1 MPASKPANALVAW
14 RRSTTPGRSATSKQ
28 LASVQAGTAGKSG
41 AGRLRRGLPYV
52 VAGASPLLE
61 AAGVASR
68 CEVRGGD
75 AFTAVP
81 AGYETYLLSRVIHD
95 WDDERSIA
103 LLTRSK
109 QAMQPRGKVLLV
121 ERLILTGTTPTLLV
135 LESDVQM
142 LVVATSRLGLTNLA
156 SHTCP
161 THRSQS
167 ASD

>member
-109 QAMQPRGKVLLV
+109 QAMQPLQS
-121 ERLILTGTTPTLLV
+121 LT
-135 LESDVQM
+135 
-142 LVVATSRLGLTNLA
+142 
-156 SHTCP
+156 
-161 THRSQS
+161 
-167 ASD
+167 

>member
-1 MPASKPANALVAW
+1 
-14 RRSTTPGRSATSKQ
+14 
-28 LASVQAGTAGKSG
+28 
-41 AGRLRRGLPYV
+41 
-52 VAGASPLLE
+52 LE

-142 LVVATSRLGLTNLA
+142 LVVATSRLGSHKFGVSYLSDPSVTIGIGLA
-156 SHTCP
+156 FHL
-161 THRSQS
+161 RN
-167 ASD
+167 ASYLLKASPRNVIKASSRVGPLV

>member
-1 MPASKPANALVAW
+1 MDKAET
-14 RRSTTPGRSATSKQ
+14 RSVLQ
-28 LASVQAGTAGKSG
+28 QD
-41 AGRLRRGLPYV
+41 V
-52 VAGASPLLE
+52 VAGAPPLLE

-68 CEVRGGD
+68 CEVRGAD

-142 LVVATSRLGLTNLA
+142 LVVATSRLG
-156 SHTCP
+156 
-161 THRSQS
+161 SQCTS
-167 ASD
+167 SLSMLYGEL

>member
-1 MPASKPANALVAW
+1 
-14 RRSTTPGRSATSKQ
+14 
-28 LASVQAGTAGKSG
+28 
-41 AGRLRRGLPYV
+41 
-52 VAGASPLLE
+52 LE

-135 LESDVQM
+135 LEFDVQM
-142 LVVATSRLGLTNLA
+142 LVVATSRLGSHKFGVSCLSDPSVTIGIGLVFHLRNA
-156 SHTCP
+156 SYLLK
-161 THRSQS
+161 
-167 ASD
+167 ASPRNVIKASSRVGPLV